1 MAHNRASGKWT
12 RGAGRNHCSASR
24 VLVVSFDGTANV
36 HLRSP
41 NRLALALLGP
51 AILVAACSGSDTP
64 TGQYGGTVPTGSV
77 SVVDNAFI
85 PAAATI
91 QVGQTVT
98 WTWNGSGLHDVT
110 FDDAAIGNSATQTSG
125 SFQKTFPS
133 AGEYTYYCTVHSR
146 AIMSGR
152 VTVTGG

>member
-1 MAHNRASGKWT
+1 M
-12 RGAGRNHCSASR
+12 
-24 VLVVSFDGTANV
+24 
-36 HLRSP
+36 
-41 NRLALALLGP
+41 LL
-51 AILVAACSGSDTP
+51 LAACSSDKTP
-64 TGQYGGTVPTGSV
+64 TGQYGTMPTGNV

-85 PAAATI
+85 PAATTI

-98 WTWNGSGLHDVT
+98 WTWNGNNLHDVT
-110 FDDAAIGNSATQTSG
+110 FDNAAIGNSAAQTSG

-152 VTVTGG
+152 VTVTGS